1 MVSKFDDRIE
11 YAIKNIWYKA
21 DAALINDSLQ
31 CLRDAANEGDG
42 DAYYFLGRCYLGDSY
57 VNPSLKLP
65 LDVKFAHECFDM
77 SLNFESA
84 VGMFGAMYVEGY
96 TPTCGSCVHSP
107 YNSKREIWNE
117 VAKKAY
123 SGNVFCKYLLANAY
137 YYGYITDFKGESA
150 SQYEWDAGALQL
162 YEECADAGLS
172 IAIPNLVS
180 LLTLGRNGEPI
191 QQKVAEQYLQQG
203 ADLGV
208 GLCERMLGS
217 HYAKLGNGAKALE
230 LYEKAIEHR
239 DFYTYYYIGRL
250 YTYKGAMGLDLDK
263 ALGYFAKGMEL
274 FPNNPVFSNRIGEI
288 YFHRDKDYEKA
299 FYYLDNANKLGS
311 TWGSDMLGTC
321 YLYGLG
327 TAIDLNKARELF
339 SLCPKKRLAVSG
351 LEKLSK
357 H

>member
-1 MVSKFDDRIE
+1 
-11 YAIKNIWYKA
+11 
-21 DAALINDSLQ
+21 
-31 CLRDAANEGDG
+31 
-42 DAYYFLGRCYLGDSY
+42 
-57 VNPSLKLP
+57 
-65 LDVKFAHECFDM
+65 
-77 SLNFESA
+77 
-84 VGMFGAMYVEGY
+84 
-96 TPTCGSCVHSP
+96 
-107 YNSKREIWNE
+107 
-117 VAKKAY
+117 
-123 SGNVFCKYLLANAY
+123 
-137 YYGYITDFKGESA
+137 
-150 SQYEWDAGALQL
+150 
-162 YEECADAGLS
+162 
-172 IAIPNLVS
+172 
-180 LLTLGRNGEPI
+180 
-191 QQKVAEQYLQQG
+191 
-203 ADLGV
+203 
-208 GLCERMLGS
+208 MLGS

-274 FPNNPVFSNRIGEI
+274 FQNNP
-288 YFHRDKDYEKA
+288 